1 MVARPIPNT
10 YPPCYEIL
18 TGLKHWLLAQ
28 QFPGTTVPVLVR
40 TVSDAMARRWVEA
53 DAATTRRDPLAEAR
67 ALHQRV
73 AQGLSVAAAGREF
86 GLSRTDAS
94 HRLRLLRLVPEVREQ
109 VVRGELAP
117 GLARAL
123 VGLEESQQR
132 AMADHI
138 RRKRLTARQVE
149 ALVKAWKTG
158 WTEPSPSVA
167 PYKCRFFHVSP
178 SSTGNDK
185 MSGDMGR
192 AGQGSGQPWPIGN
205 G

>member
-1 MVARPIPNT
+1 MRRPP
-10 YPPCYEIL
+10 
-18 TGLKHWLLAQ
+18 A
-28 QFPGTTVPVLVR
+28 
-40 TVSDAMARRWVEA
+40 
-53 DAATTRRDPLAEAR
+53 RDPLAEAR

-123 VGLEESQQR
+123 VGLEEFQQR
-132 AMADHI
+132 EMADHI

-167 PYKCRFFHVSP
+167 TLPLRCDP
-178 SSTGNDK
+178 A
-185 MSGDMGR
+185 GR
-192 AGQGSGQPWPIGN
+192 GQLVIDFANLDILDGVLERLGYLP
-205 G
+205 